1 MKVPN
6 PGKSKKKN
14 APYIF
19 VVRCVPC
26 KMRCVHVTV
35 QTHTHTHACT
45 LLLTC
50 LSVFL
55 LFFCVC
61 VRQNCKVDLVVPVFH
76 SHTFLR
82 INDVSVRLSSLSL
95 SLFFFFYYDYFCYSS
110 IFRFFHFLASP
121 RLPLF
126 SSFSTHIYTHC
137 FTKKHSYRTHIT
149 DIHFYCCCHCYYC
162 MYAQFAL
169 LFVD

>member
-95 SLFFFFYYDYFCYSS
+95 SLFFFFFTMIIFVILPFLDSS
-110 IFRFFHFLASP
+110 TFLLPLDFPSSAASP
-121 RLPLF
+121 HTYIHTVSPK
-126 SSFSTHIYTHC
+126 STHTEHTLQTFI
-137 FTKKHSYRTHIT
+137 SIVVV
-149 DIHFYCCCHCYYC
+149 IVIIAC
-162 MYAQFAL
+162 MHNL
-169 LFVD
+169 LFYS